1 MSEIQQDAKQ
11 LKKEN
16 EESIEMKNSEKPTE
30 ESNSKKYQ
38 LLLTATNLIIKI
50 KQVNSGIMTLNTWLI
65 VLTKIQLVKYLKI

>member
-65 VLTKIQLVKYLKI
+65 I